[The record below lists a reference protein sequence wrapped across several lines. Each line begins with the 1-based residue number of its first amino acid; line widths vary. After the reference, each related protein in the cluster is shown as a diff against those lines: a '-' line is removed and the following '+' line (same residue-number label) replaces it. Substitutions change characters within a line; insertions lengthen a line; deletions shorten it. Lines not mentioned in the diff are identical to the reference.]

1 MNKSG
6 REKYQLSQRI
16 LAEMLGI
23 DKYGLGLSE
32 KHIRPLHPTD
42 SLKMTEFQMR
52 MLDFDPQA
60 AIQQSPDLVRM
71 QIQALEKQA
80 NALYREVGTLYKKL
94 TSLEKELETR
104 TARLTWAEGFLR
116 TMQYMMDQGY
126 TDYYQSVLIQMEFHT
141 AMKWYAENSPTL
153 LDCLQ
158 TEIDSV
164 RMRYEGRKK
173 VWEEMVT
180 RIEELSRY
188 RP

>member
-1 MNKSG
+1 M
-6 REKYQLSQRI
+6 SQR
-16 LAEMLGI
+16 LMAELLGI
-23 DKYGLGLSE
+23 SKFDLGMHERNMRLLPSE
-32 KHIRPLHPTD
+32 AD
-42 SLKMTEFQMR
+42 LKMTEFQLR
-52 MLDFDPQA
+52 MMDFDPQA

-80 NALYREVGTLYKKL
+80 NSLYREVGTLYKKL
-94 TSLEKELETR
+94 TSLEKELEAR
-104 TARLTWAEGFLR
+104 TVRFTWAEGFLR

-126 TDYYQSVLIQMEFHT
+126 TDYYQSVLIQMEFHM
-141 AMKWYAENSPTL
+141 AMKWYAENSPAL

-158 TEIDSV
+158 TEIDAV

-173 VWEEMVT
+173 VWEEMVV